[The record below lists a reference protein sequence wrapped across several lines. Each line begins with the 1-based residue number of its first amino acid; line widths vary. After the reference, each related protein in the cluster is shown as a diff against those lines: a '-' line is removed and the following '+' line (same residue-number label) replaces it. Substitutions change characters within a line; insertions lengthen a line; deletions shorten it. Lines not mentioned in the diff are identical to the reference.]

1 MSEALDEERA
11 PRRTPRRAALAA
23 ALLVVLCLPCLPWP
37 YPESDLLPAAPALD
51 WPAAPILALPR
62 QDLANGPHAI
72 YVAELEDG
80 AREVS
85 LLFRD
90 EDHPWALV
98 DQAYDL
104 YRYLRWRRVRDL
116 ETFRWGP
123 GSLDLRGVAAG
134 EQGYAALAP
143 RHLDAR
149 PSLAE
154 CERRDGRV
162 VLYLRT
168 WNHMLATTPEPGVD
182 YELLSGLPVRRASR
196 AELERAARER
206 WPR

>member
-1 MSEALDEERA
+1 MSDA
-11 PRRTPRRAALAA
+11 PQAKRRRRRLLAALALL
-23 ALLVVLCLPCLPWP
+23 ALLCLPCLPWP
-37 YPESDLLPAAPALD
+37 YPESDLLPGAPTLA
-51 WPAAPILALPR
+51 WPQAPILALPR
-62 QDLANGPHAI
+62 QDLPNAPHAI
-72 YVAELEDG
+72 YVAELGEAG
-80 AREVS
+80 REVS

-98 DQAYDL
+98 DHAYDL

-116 ETFRWGP
+116 ETFRWGAE
-123 GSLDLRGVAAG
+123 SLDLRGVAAG

-143 RHLDAR
+143 RHLDAQPR
-149 PSLAE
+149 LAE
-154 CERRDGRV
+154 CERRGERV

-168 WNHMLATTPEPGVD
+168 WNHMIATTPEPGVD
-182 YELLSGLPVRRASR
+182 YELLADLPLRQASR